1 MILRVYCII
10 LTLKPT
16 ASVHPYF
23 LFYNIGVSLHRLHQS
38 IYNTH
43 IDSQL
48 QPLRASQVKLGCAYR
63 RLASGCIT
71 GRSRET
77 GCYIRE
83 LTIQLTE
90 QKGWKMTVLV
100 LFWTLGGGGANKNGV
115 EKCASSRGRERAYWR
130 DDRSWNGETYARHP
144 HTQTHR
150 HTHRHTD
157 KL

>member
-48 QPLRASQVKLGCAYR
+48 QLLRASQVKLGCAYR

-90 QKGWKMTVLV
+90 QKG
-100 LFWTLGGGGANKNGV
+100 
-115 EKCASSRGRERAYWR
+115 
-130 DDRSWNGETYARHP
+130 
-144 HTQTHR
+144 
-150 HTHRHTD
+150 
-157 KL
+157 